1 MFTDDVIQLAF
12 KLIEM
17 YWCRKKK
24 IKKNLIV
31 KCLSSLD
38 FHTSECTDMWIQF
51 NDEKLKTT

>member
-1 MFTDDVIQLAF
+1 MFTDDLIQLAF

-17 YWCRKKK
+17 YWCR
-24 IKKNLIV
+24 KKNLIV

>member
-1 MFTDDVIQLAF
+1 MIWFNKHLSWLKCIGV
-12 KLIEM
+12 E
-17 YWCRKKK
+17 KK